1 MKLMLSLVEYKRHLF
16 EVVLL
21 APGRMMIECDD
32 DEDDDDDNAHVMD
45 DKTDINF
52 VCIINK

>member
-1 MKLMLSLVEYKRHLF
+1 MKLMLSFVEYKRHLL

-52 VCIINK
+52 VLHNQ